1 MARQLKIVRLVEP
14 ELCVECR
21 FAKMADVQ
29 QDDGAY
35 ARMIYCSRLDC
46 DNWDSSSAEPAKD
59 VRWDNDQ
66 AA

>member
-1 MARQLKIVRLVEP
+1 MAKQLKIVRLVEP

-29 QDDGAY
+29 QDDGTY